1 MYIQKVKS
9 KKNLDRIQICD
20 TDFMYNI
27 DRVGCRFFIYF
38 RRHIHVQVGYYNLF
52 SLLIFGIQEENIH
65 VLS

>member
-1 MYIQKVKS
+1 MYIQKVIS

-20 TDFMYNI
+20 NDFMYNI
-27 DRVGCRFFIYF
+27 DRVGCRFFLFILGATFMY
-38 RRHIHVQVGYYNLF
+38 RYYNLF